1 MRNRKSRK
9 RKKQLD
15 EQGGVDGD
23 GSEDSNFSDVSSIQS
38 LEEKKKII
46 FNQYSSKNDTF
57 NESVSSILERKV
69 RGWLS
74 GVIDDMRRS
83 SPVQQWLDSLP
94 PETVIESEK
103 PDEDA
108 AVEEVK
114 SNISNPDA
122 SATENTVVEIIGEE
136 QTLIEKSWD
145 KSNDDK
151 TLEVP
156 GSKEAWK
163 RKSLDSGMLSGTP
176 RSSSIKRLQRDHS
189 VQSEG
194 CSPRFKN
201 PLLRDQ
207 SLQSDAS
214 GSSGSSVL
222 NVLGARKVDAESVLL
237 ALGFGPSE
245 KQQKLQRIPD
255 RFLVPSKLKGI
266 STDEFIKN
274 EQHSMRMHDCGV
286 FGYRGLTGNPHV
298 PPSTIVAKIMECIL
312 HDDVSREEALSRA
325 RHSIADMRCPPAAYG
340 FLASRFRNH

>member
-1 MRNRKSRK
+1 MDP
-9 RKKQLD
+9 KQ
-15 EQGGVDGD
+15 
-23 GSEDSNFSDVSSIQS
+23 
-38 LEEKKKII
+38 
-46 FNQYSSKNDTF
+46 DTF

-94 PETVIESEK
+94 ADGVDNDTEK
-103 PDEDA
+103 PDE
-108 AVEEVK
+108 ETLKEVK
-114 SNISNPDA
+114 SDDTKAESVTD
-122 SATENTVVEIIGEE
+122 NTVVEATDEVQEE
-136 QTLIEKSWD
+136 RNLD
-145 KSNDDK
+145 
-151 TLEVP
+151 VP
-156 GSKEAWK
+156 SPKDWK
-163 RKSLDSGMLSGTP
+163 RKSLESGVLTSAPPGNV
-176 RSSSIKRLQRDHS
+176 RKRLQRDHS

-194 CSPRFKN
+194 YSPKLKN
-201 PLLRDQ
+201 PLLRDY

-266 STDEFIKN
+266 STDKFIKD

-312 HDDVSREEALSRA
+312 QDDVCREEAMLKA
-325 RHSIADMRCPPAAYG
+325 RHSIADMRSPLAAHVV
-340 FLASRFRNH
+340 AARHSRAHQ

>member
-1 MRNRKSRK
+1 MDP
-9 RKKQLD
+9 KQ
-15 EQGGVDGD
+15 
-23 GSEDSNFSDVSSIQS
+23 
-38 LEEKKKII
+38 
-46 FNQYSSKNDTF
+46 DTF

-94 PETVIESEK
+94 ADGVNNDTEK
-103 PDEDA
+103 PDE
-108 AVEEVK
+108 ETLKEVK
-114 SNISNPDA
+114 SDDSKAESVTD
-122 SATENTVVEIIGEE
+122 NTVVEATDEVQEE
-136 QTLIEKSWD
+136 RNLD
-145 KSNDDK
+145 
-151 TLEVP
+151 VP
-156 GSKEAWK
+156 SPKDWK
-163 RKSLDSGMLSGTP
+163 RKSLESGLLTSTP
-176 RSSSIKRLQRDHS
+176 PGNVRKRLQRDHS

-194 CSPRFKN
+194 YSPKLKN
-201 PLLRDQ
+201 PLLRDY

-266 STDEFIKN
+266 STDKFIKD

-298 PPSTIVAKIMECIL
+298 PPSTIVAKIMDCIL
-312 HDDVSREEALSRA
+312 QDDVCREEAMLKA
-325 RHSIADMRCPPAAYG
+325 RHSIADMRSPLAAHVVS
-340 FLASRFRNH
+340 ARHSRAHH

>member
-1 MRNRKSRK
+1 MDP
-9 RKKQLD
+9 KQ
-15 EQGGVDGD
+15 
-23 GSEDSNFSDVSSIQS
+23 
-38 LEEKKKII
+38 
-46 FNQYSSKNDTF
+46 DTF

-94 PETVIESEK
+94 LDTDQNQAESNVPITLNGTNEKETDSRTVSGDIK
-103 PDEDA
+103 AED
-108 AVEEVK
+108 
-114 SNISNPDA
+114 SI
-122 SATENTVVEIIGEE
+122 TENTV
-136 QTLIEKSWD
+136 IEAN
-145 KSNDDK
+145 NDILQDDQ

-156 GSKEAWK
+156 ETKEIWK
-163 RKSLDSGMLSGTP
+163 RKSLESGVLTNIQSK
-176 RSSSIKRLQRDHS
+176 SSKTKLKRDHS
-189 VQSEG
+189 IQSEG
-194 CSPRFKN
+194 CSPRIKN

-255 RFLVPSKLKGI
+255 RFLVPSKLQGI
-266 STDEFIKN
+266 STEQFIKN
-274 EQHSMRMHDCGV
+274 EQHSMKMHDCGV

-298 PPSTIVAKIMECIL
+298 PPSTIVAKIIDCLLQDEEC
-312 HDDVSREEALSRA
+312 RQEALIKA
-325 RHSIADMRCPPAAYG
+325 RHSIADMRSAPAIHAHIAAR
-340 FLASRFRNH
+340 LRST

>member
-1 MRNRKSRK
+1 M
-9 RKKQLD
+9 
-15 EQGGVDGD
+15 
-23 GSEDSNFSDVSSIQS
+23 
-38 LEEKKKII
+38 
-46 FNQYSSKNDTF
+46 
-57 NESVSSILERKV
+57 SSILERKV

-94 PETVIESEK
+94 ADGVDNDTEK
-103 PDEDA
+103 PDE
-108 AVEEVK
+108 ETLKEVK
-114 SNISNPDA
+114 SDDTKAESVTD
-122 SATENTVVEIIGEE
+122 NTVVEATDEVQEE
-136 QTLIEKSWD
+136 RNLD
-145 KSNDDK
+145 
-151 TLEVP
+151 VP
-156 GSKEAWK
+156 SPKDWK
-163 RKSLDSGMLSGTP
+163 RKSLESGVLTSAPPGNV
-176 RSSSIKRLQRDHS
+176 RKRLQRDHS

-194 CSPRFKN
+194 YSPKLKN
-201 PLLRDQ
+201 PLLRDY

-266 STDEFIKN
+266 STDKFIKD

-312 HDDVSREEALSRA
+312 QDDVCREEAMLKA
-325 RHSIADMRCPPAAYG
+325 RHSIADMRSPLAAHVV
-340 FLASRFRNH
+340 AARHSRAHQ

>member
-1 MRNRKSRK
+1 M
-9 RKKQLD
+9 
-15 EQGGVDGD
+15 
-23 GSEDSNFSDVSSIQS
+23 DSTPG
-38 LEEKKKII
+38 
-46 FNQYSSKNDTF
+46 TF

-94 PETVIESEK
+94 ADSETPNQNDPEIVVEHDSNSQELVQDLDTKS
-103 PDEDA
+103 DENKAEDS
-108 AVEEVK
+108 V
-114 SNISNPDA
+114 
-122 SATENTVVEIIGEE
+122 TENTVIETNQEIVH
-136 QTLIEKSWD
+136 
-145 KSNDDK
+145 DDK
-151 TLEVP
+151 NLDVP
-156 GSKEAWK
+156 GQRDGWK
-163 RKSLDSGMLSGTP
+163 RKSLESGALTSTP
-176 RSSSIKRLQRDHS
+176 QLRNVKKKLQRDHS

-194 CSPRFKN
+194 YTPRFKN
-201 PLLRDQ
+201 PLFRDH

-266 STDEFIKN
+266 STDKFIKD

-298 PPSTIVAKIMECIL
+298 PPSTIVAKIMDCIL
-312 HDDVSREEALSRA
+312 QDDVCREEALMKT
-325 RHSIADMRCPPAAYG
+325 RHSIADLRNPAAIHAH
-340 FLASRFRNH
+340 LTSRLRST